1 MQMYALIVL
10 SLSLGVWP
18 LSTNGADLTSETMR
32 LETGVKEKFDQVG
45 KRLEKFG
52 GSREC
57 GELDGIPALIESI
70 WDGNRRD
77 DVSWRSRRR
86 LKLHLWI
93 TSLDVVE
100 RSVDKNFNEDDVP
113 EENMAPPQLE
123 GSAYD
128 SGIRP
133 DAIKEPE
140 LRAQYEEM
148 LKQNA
153 NKAEYYRF
161 QRNIRRCEKEW
172 SRKINSYIKHY
183 YSDTDE
189 DQKEIKDIID
199 ACIPDKVR
207 NSQLKQKLLPGGSS
221 VIQ

>member
-1 MQMYALIVL
+1 MQMYVGILL
-10 SLSLGVWP
+10 YLCLGVWP
-18 LSTNGADLTSETMR
+18 LTTNGADVTNETFR
-32 LETGVKEKFDQVG
+32 LETGVKEECDQVG
-45 KRLEKFG
+45 KRLEKFE

-70 WDGNRRD
+70 WDGNRQND
-77 DVSWRSRRR
+77 ASWRSKRR
-86 LKLHLWI
+86 LKLQLWL

-100 RSVDKNFNEDDVP
+100 NSVDKNFNENDVP

-133 DAIKEPE
+133 DAIKDPE

-161 QRNIRRCEKEW
+161 QRNIRRYEKEW

-183 YSDTDE
+183 YSDTGE

-207 NSQLKQKLLPGGSS
+207 NSQLKQKLLFGGSP
-221 VIQ
+221 